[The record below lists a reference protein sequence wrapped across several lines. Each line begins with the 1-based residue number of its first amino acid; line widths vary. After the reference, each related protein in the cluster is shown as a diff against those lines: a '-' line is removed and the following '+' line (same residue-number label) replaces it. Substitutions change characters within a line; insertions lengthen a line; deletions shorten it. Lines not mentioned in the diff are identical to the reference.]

1 MATRDD
7 IESYLLSSSFSYKN
21 VADDMWLVRSTGS
34 HADIV
39 VRIAG
44 PLVLFRVKVMELGN
58 VPNITGLYE
67 KLLELNANDMV
78 HGNYGKA
85 EDDIVL
91 TAGLAIENLDYNEFQ
106 STAEDLTMAL
116 ANHYE
121 ELASFRQTAAS

>member
-1 MATRDD
+1 MATTDD
-7 IESYLLSSSFSYKN
+7 IESYLLSSNLSYKN
-21 VADDMWLVRSTGS
+21 VAEDMWVVRTPGS

-44 PLVLFRVKVMELGN
+44 PLVLFRVKAFELEG
-58 VPNITGLYE
+58 IEDMQGLFQ

-85 EDDIVL
+85 EDNIVL

-106 STAEDLTMAL
+106 STVEDLTMAL
-116 ANHYE
+116 ENHYE
-121 ELASFRQTAAS
+121 SLAGFRAAAS